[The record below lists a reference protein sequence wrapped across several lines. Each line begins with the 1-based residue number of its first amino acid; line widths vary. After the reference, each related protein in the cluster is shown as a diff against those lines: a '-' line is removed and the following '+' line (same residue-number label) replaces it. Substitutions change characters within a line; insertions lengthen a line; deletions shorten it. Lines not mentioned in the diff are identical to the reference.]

1 MCSKELI
8 VTLREDRWYNYRRFK
23 KELRNKIYL
32 PESCVEQLFDKVKSF
47 TGSKL
52 RKALKDAKELRELF
66 DIESPLPR
74 VEDDWFNV
82 GQWVGLF
89 NVEDPPCGFDRLIVE
104 VEPKIGWDRFNYM
117 LSECF
122 GLPAIVG
129 PGVLSSLVANIVAP
143 YGYALDVI
151 YSDLAY
157 KYTEMALREPL
168 PRLTEDF
175 IVVGGSEV
183 GRIDVSKTV
192 KLRMRGL
199 SLVASRRSRLVQAQ
213 PPMMLIARFHYRLF
227 TRLKE
232 LLEKIGS
239 VKSLGSVRSELEKLI
254 ARHSYILT
262 LTPIAPYIDLAFTG
276 SIDDVTLVKETR
288 AKSGVNVWLRM
299 LADLYG
305 AYNARVA
312 GVEVSRT
319 ELPLQLLPS
328 SKVFELWALRLVVEA
343 LAPGK
348 RVVSVK
354 LERNRSGFTV
364 EFEGG
369 LKIYYNVPYKKG
381 RLTEELRRMGLLSKE
396 AFLRPDYVIE
406 HNGKIIVA
414 DAKYKEKLTTG
425 DLGRIV
431 TYMVD
436 IATPMKTNGEELIGT
451 LILLIEEGDQQ
462 DKRKQQPRISRAK
475 MDGELTTRYEL
486 RIAHVNPGTSFK
498 GRNVNSI
505 RNVLQ

>member
-1 MCSKELI
+1 
-8 VTLREDRWYNYRRFK
+8 
-23 KELRNKIYL
+23 
-32 PESCVEQLFDKVKSF
+32 
-47 TGSKL
+47 
-52 RKALKDAKELRELF
+52 
-66 DIESPLPR
+66 
-74 VEDDWFNV
+74 
-82 GQWVGLF
+82 
-89 NVEDPPCGFDRLIVE
+89 
-104 VEPKIGWDRFNYM
+104 
-117 LSECF
+117 
-122 GLPAIVG
+122 
-129 PGVLSSLVANIVAP
+129 
-143 YGYALDVI
+143 
-151 YSDLAY
+151 
-157 KYTEMALREPL
+157 
-168 PRLTEDF
+168 
-175 IVVGGSEV
+175 
-183 GRIDVSKTV
+183 
-192 KLRMRGL
+192 
-199 SLVASRRSRLVQAQ
+199 
-213 PPMMLIARFHYRLF
+213 
-227 TRLKE
+227 
-232 LLEKIGS
+232 
-239 VKSLGSVRSELEKLI
+239 
-254 ARHSYILT
+254 
-262 LTPIAPYIDLAFTG
+262 
-276 SIDDVTLVKETR
+276 
-288 AKSGVNVWLRM
+288 M